1 MNLLRHIVEP
11 ERLLLTWQPPEE
23 SSPVRTRR
31 IVGEVFL
38 GVEGQAVFRYLK
50 TAPDFAAALDV
61 GFKGA
66 PAFPL
71 DQDETRQGVIES
83 LLRRLPPRKR
93 EDFAEYL
100 AQYRLPSP
108 FPYSDITLLGYT
120 GARLPSDGF
129 GLVPVFPAHEVPCDV
144 LLEVAG
150 LRHVFSG
157 DMSTIRPGDPLMLQ
171 VDAENP
177 VDPDALAVLHQDR
190 KVGYVNRAMLPQFHT
205 WMRDHAVK
213 LTVERLN
220 GKPERPLIFAIVN
233 VT

>member
-1 MNLLRHIVEP
+1 M
-11 ERLLLTWQPPEE
+11 
-23 SSPVRTRR
+23 
-31 IVGEVFL
+31 
-38 GVEGQAVFRYLK
+38 VFRYLK
-50 TAPDFAAALDV
+50 ATSDFRAALDA
-61 GFKGA
+61 GFKGV
-66 PAFPL
+66 PAFSL

-93 EDFAEYL
+93 EDFSEYL

-108 FPYSDITLLGYT
+108 FPYSDFALLGYT

-129 GLVPVFPAHEVPCDV
+129 GLVPVFPSHVVPCDV

-157 DMSTIRPGDPLMLQ
+157 DMNTIRPGDPLALQ

-177 VDPDALAVLHQDR
+177 VDPDALAVFHQAR
-190 KVGYVNRAMLPQFHT
+190 KVGYVNRAMLPQFHI
-205 WMRDHAVK
+205 WMRDHVVK
-213 LTVERLN
+213 VTVERLN